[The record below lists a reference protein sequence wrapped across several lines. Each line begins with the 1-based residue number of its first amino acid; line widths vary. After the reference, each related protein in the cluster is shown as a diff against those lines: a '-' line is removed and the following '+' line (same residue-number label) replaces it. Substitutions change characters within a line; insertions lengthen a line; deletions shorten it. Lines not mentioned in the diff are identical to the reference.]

1 MFGFFKR
8 NRKLSMRR
16 NVVNKDMSNLNN
28 VRNVLKEGD
37 EGEDVE
43 RLQNMLMSI
52 VHIYPTLPVV
62 TLDGKYNSETRN
74 AVEEFQNMMGIN
86 KTGIVDGNTWNKL
99 KLIYDK
105 KDQIKAIEKIDFNN
119 VVERVDLN
127 KGLDLSDNV
136 LKEGSRG
143 RYVFRL
149 QEYLRKVAT
158 VNTNIPQI
166 ALDGIFGSETK
177 RAVMSFQKEYG
188 LDITGIVDDQTWDK
202 LYDEYIR

>member
-1 MFGFFKR
+1 
-8 NRKLSMRR
+8 MRR
-16 NVVNKDMSNLNN
+16 NVVNKDMSNLSN

-86 KTGIVDGNTWNKL
+86 KTGIVDGNTWDKL

-158 VNTNIPQI
+158 VNTNIPHI
-166 ALDGIFGSETK
+166 DLDGIFGSETK

-202 LYDEYIR
+202 LYDEYLR

>member
-16 NVVNKDMSNLNN
+16 NVVNKDMTNLNN

-86 KTGIVDGNTWNKL
+86 KTGIVDSNTWDKL
-99 KLIYDK
+99 KLIYSK
-105 KDQIKAIEKIDFNN
+105 KDQIKAIEKINFNN
-119 VVERVDLN
+119 NVERVDLN

-149 QEYLRKVAT
+149 QEYLRKVST
-158 VNTNIPQI
+158 VNTKIPQI

>member
-1 MFGFFKR
+1 
-8 NRKLSMRR
+8 MRR
-16 NVVNKDMSNLNN
+16 NVVNRDMTNLNN

-43 RLQNMLMSI
+43 KLQNMLMSI

-62 TLDGKYNSETRN
+62 TLDGKYNSETKN

-86 KTGIVDGNTWNKL
+86 KTGIVDGNTWDKL

-127 KGLDLSDNV
+127 KGIDLSDNV

-202 LYDEYIR
+202 LYDEYLR

>member
-1 MFGFFKR
+1 
-8 NRKLSMRR
+8 MRR
-16 NVVNKDMSNLNN
+16 NVVNKDMTNLNN

-43 RLQNMLMSI
+43 RIQHMLMSI

-86 KTGIVDGNTWNKL
+86 KTGIVDSNTWNKL
-99 KLIYDK
+99 KFIYDK
-105 KDQIKAIEKIDFNN
+105 KDQIKAIEKINFSSK
-119 VVERVDLN
+119 ERVDSK

-149 QEYLRKVAT
+149 QEYLRKVAA
-158 VNTNIPQI
+158 VNINIPQI

-202 LYDEYIR
+202 LYNEYIR